1 VRAAVLVLLLAL
13 AGCRYLRDRAADLLD
28 PFRASVGVGSVAGVR
43 VRAVGVV
50 DTGLMMGVKPRASAL
65 GWRYGTPLH
74 FSPKDRKLDAD
85 QSELIRSTSLTG
97 LDLGAGSY
105 RSARTSAAILPGI
118 FTWTDATP
126 TGYEWLV
133 PEEGEDFRERH
144 WVWSRETSRR
154 NRYAQIHA
162 FDVEAEVAV
171 LAYLELGLSPGEIAD
186 FLLGFVGIDLAKD
199 DGGRGGGR

>member
-1 VRAAVLVLLLAL
+1 VRAAVLAFLLAL
-13 AGCRYLRDRAADLLD
+13 GGCRYLRDRGADLLD

-74 FSPKDRKLDAD
+74 FSAKDRTLDAD
-85 QSELIRSTSLTG
+85 QSEVIRSTSLTG
-97 LDLGAGSY
+97 LDLAAGSY
-105 RSARTSAAILPGI
+105 RSARTSAALLPGI

-154 NRYAQIHA
+154 NRYAQVHA
-162 FDVEAEVAV
+162 FDVEVEVAA

-186 FLLGFVGIDLAKD
+186 FFLGFVGVDLAKD